1 MSDILLMTIGVILVA
16 GLIVVGSFVFFIRG
30 HIKTRKEELSISEIL
45 KLSGIEGDYR
55 EWDRLGQFELT
66 MKGRLEQMQVGLDT
80 YGENLISGQ
89 YSWTKFESASTEIR
103 LEYFVTDLM
112 PQRYYCGR
120 YIRKW
125 KANISLHPS
134 H

>member
-45 KLSGIEGDYR
+45 KLSGIEGEYR

-103 LEYFVTDLM
+103 LEF
-112 PQRYYCGR
+112 
-120 YIRKW
+120 
-125 KANISLHPS
+125 
-134 H
+134 